1 MDLLGFTPSDTTK
14 FTPTSI
20 TNFAISQGKAML
32 NNISQFFV
40 NIDCV
45 NSSYNNS
52 QASTT
57 LIYTTTIKVSPYSTQ
72 GLTPFNLRWC
82 DIFKNPIDSLTVT
95 LTSETGNLIDMTGG
109 NGGTPE
115 LFAVTFIIREKK

>member
-1 MDLLGFTPSDTTK
+1 MYVFYDYVNTELSFQSDNNDNIMDLLGFTPSDTSK

-20 TNFAISQGKAML
+20 TNFALSQGKAML

-72 GLTPFNLRWC
+72 DLTPFNLRWC
-82 DIFKNPIDSLTVT
+82 VYLKIP
-95 LTSETGNLIDMTGG
+95 LIH
-109 NGGTPE
+109 
-115 LFAVTFIIREKK
+115 

>member
-1 MDLLGFTPSDTTK
+1 MCIFYDYVNTELSFQSDKNDNIMDLLGFIPSDTTK

-20 TNFAISQGKAML
+20 TNFAISQGKSML

-57 LIYTTTIKVSPYSTQ
+57 LIYTTTKYHHIALK
-72 GLTPFNLRWC
+72 
-82 DIFKNPIDSLTVT
+82 I
-95 LTSETGNLIDMTGG
+95 
-109 NGGTPE
+109 
-115 LFAVTFIIREKK
+115 